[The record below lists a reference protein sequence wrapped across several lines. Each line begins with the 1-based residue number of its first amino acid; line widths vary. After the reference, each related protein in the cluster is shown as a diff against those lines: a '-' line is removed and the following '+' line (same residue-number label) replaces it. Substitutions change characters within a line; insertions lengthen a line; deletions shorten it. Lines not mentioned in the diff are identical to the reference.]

1 MGALYGSGLDADDP
15 LIQPRKE
22 PEVGSVITY
31 RLPSS
36 ARPTDPNK
44 LWRGKALACYTGGV
58 LVELSE
64 PGYEKMCE
72 YVQTA
77 NIVGVE

>member
-1 MGALYGSGLDADDP
+1 MGALYDSGLDENDP
-15 LIQPRKE
+15 IIQPRKE
-22 PEVGSVITY
+22 PEVGSVVTY

-36 ARPTDPNK
+36 ARPTDPNR

-64 PGYEKMCE
+64 PGYEKLCE

-77 NIVGVE
+77 NIVRVE